1 MVPIDTHGPLNP
13 TTYVSGIAG
22 SFPRAS
28 TCSPFKPRKSSPRC
42 ASTHALAPVRFGASH
57 RGARATRASHDAAT
71 IIGDSVSGRS
81 RTIETDAAG
90 RARARE
96 RRVARRSGANKYLT
110 MRSRGERTRR
120 LTRDALVIAGQGAD
134 DEAREARPKGGVARL
149 GRRRRGFASSRP
161 GSRRSHLRFAREDG
175 SEQGV
180 ER

>member
-1 MVPIDTHGPLNP
+1 MYFTSLTRVHRWCDRRGITTRSTQCLITSRFTLSGATSRRVAARVRPFGDGSNRHTRTFESESP
-13 TTYVSGIAG
+13 TRGIAG

-90 RARARE
+90 RARE
-96 RRVARRSGANKYLT
+96 RRVVRRSGANKYLA

-120 LTRDALVIAGQGAD
+120 LTRDALAIAG
-134 DEAREARPKGGVARL
+134 
-149 GRRRRGFASSRP
+149 
-161 GSRRSHLRFAREDG
+161 
-175 SEQGV
+175 
-180 ER
+180 